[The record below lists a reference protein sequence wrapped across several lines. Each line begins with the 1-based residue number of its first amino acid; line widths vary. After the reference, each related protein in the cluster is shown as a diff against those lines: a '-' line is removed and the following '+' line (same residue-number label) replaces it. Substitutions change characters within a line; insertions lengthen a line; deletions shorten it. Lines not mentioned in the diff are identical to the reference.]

1 MVLFVLLLYVPV
13 NSNGHYMRISSPN
26 QTLSWASLNKWL
38 TSTLCTLWL
47 VTTTF
52 LNDSFSGREENGRR
66 SISTKV
72 WDQVGITL
80 ATPGRVY
87 GFVFFMSMST

>member
-13 NSNGHYMRISSPN
+13 NSNGHYMRVSSPN
-26 QTLSWASLNKWL
+26 HTLSWASLNKWL
-38 TSTLCTLWL
+38 SSTLCTLWL

-66 SISTKV
+66 SESPRK
-72 WDQVGITL
+72 
-80 ATPGRVY
+80 Y
-87 GFVFFMSMST
+87 GTRSGSHSQPLEGFMVLWFLCP